1 MTLDSLNCPHC
12 GKTVWVNLGD
22 LSDETIGDF
31 DGAVCPYCD
40 KTFPWPS
47 PDDFETS
54 DGDHT
59 QGYKTPN
66 EAAGVKP

>member
-12 GKTVWVNLGD
+12 GKTVWVNLGNIND
-22 LSDETIGDF
+22 LTVSDV
-31 DGAVCPYCD
+31 DGAICPYCGT
-40 KTFPWPS
+40 KFLWPDTDEW
-47 PDDFETS
+47 DDPEY
-54 DGDHT
+54 T